1 MNSKELILSKK
12 ESINHWIMK
21 HLLAFALFFCI
32 TASVT
37 AQIPDKVMDEKS
49 QTIILVGAT
58 DPQFLTEGEFGISY
72 VTEFANYLPD
82 TLSTHQISNFL
93 SAENGEIKITLVLGT
108 WCGDSK
114 EQVPRFYKINSL
126 LTTKFNEIEI
136 IGVDRLKKAGI
147 LDISGLKIEKVP
159 TFIFYRNGIE
169 IGRIVETPQNSIE
182 KDILLI
188 ISPK

>member
-1 MNSKELILSKK
+1 MFDFKQK

-21 HLLAFALFFCI
+21 YLLAFALFFYI

-49 QTIILVGAT
+49 QTMILIGYT
-58 DPQFLTEGEFGISY
+58 GSEFLNEGEFGISY
-72 VTEFANYLPD
+72 ATEFANYLPD
-82 TLSTHQISNFL
+82 TLLISQISNFL

-126 LTTKFNEIEI
+126 LTSKFNEIEI
-136 IGVDRLKKAGI
+136 ISVDRLKKAGS

-169 IGRIVETPQNSIE
+169 IGRIVETPLKTIE
-182 KDILLI
+182 DDIMRI
-188 ISPK
+188 ISAK